1 MLVREVGPDHRKEF
15 VTAVLANGEELG
27 RGIEKVKVN
36 QSRRQ
41 HQMCAYEGRYRAC
54 ILNE

>member
-1 MLVREVGPDHRKEF
+1 MREEGPDHRKEF

-27 RGIEKVKVN
+27 RGIGKSKKESEQAAASK
-36 QSRRQ
+36 
-41 HQMCAYEGRYRAC
+41 CAYEGRYIAC